1 MLWGI
6 SVNYGLNINPGI
18 LNTSFYKKQSDYTR
32 FLTEI
37 NAHIA
42 GQAFNT
48 FPEDYSLTNI
58 RVEGMLANINQGDT
72 LIIQFPVY
80 VNPQIFKLMADFVHN
95 QRDGKVIGIF
105 HEFEGLKTS
114 ELATSPENQQDSW
127 NSFNLGTYDVI
138 PEIFDALIV
147 QSAAFKR
154 GLQRRLNYDKP
165 IIVQG
170 PYGYKLYNDFYL
182 KNRTFSK
189 RINLVDNLDST
200 NYLIDAPASWELD
213 VYGPGL
219 NSALKERFEKEANF
233 NYYGEVDPVEIAS
246 KLKDGFGLVWESSRY
261 DTVDGPESNYLKYR
275 YPHKLSLYLAANLP
289 IIIWNKAAAAD
300 WVVKN
305 DLGFAVANLSDIQP
319 LLEALTEEQY
329 QKYQR
334 SLSKISPLI
343 REGIFEKEAAIKA
356 YRAVNQEDYQADF

>member
-182 KNRTFSK
+182 KNRTF
-189 RINLVDNLDST
+189 
-200 NYLIDAPASWELD
+200 
-213 VYGPGL
+213 
-219 NSALKERFEKEANF
+219 
-233 NYYGEVDPVEIAS
+233 
-246 KLKDGFGLVWESSRY
+246 
-261 DTVDGPESNYLKYR
+261 
-275 YPHKLSLYLAANLP
+275 
-289 IIIWNKAAAAD
+289 
-300 WVVKN
+300 
-305 DLGFAVANLSDIQP
+305 
-319 LLEALTEEQY
+319 
-329 QKYQR
+329 
-334 SLSKISPLI
+334 
-343 REGIFEKEAAIKA
+343 
-356 YRAVNQEDYQADF
+356 